1 MNTATA
7 PSTHSAA
14 ASGERYQILPFTMDD
29 GVMPRAAIGLIV
41 LATDQTLEH
50 EWRQVFAQVPGVAY
64 FEARLYNS
72 PDINPETL
80 AAMEKDIPAAVQL
93 IVPDVPLQ
101 VVAFGCTS
109 GSVVIGE
116 DNIAAQIRSV
126 RPSTATT
133 TPITAAVAGLNALGA
148 QRIAL
153 ITPYVQ
159 SVNDLFA
166 THLAR
171 SGLQVTRVATFNHAN
186 DNEVARIDRE
196 SLRNAVMTAGQHDD
210 VEAVFV
216 SCTSLRMATAIS
228 DFEKELGKPVLASNS
243 AMAWHALRLAGVQ
256 DRLPSFGR
264 LYEV

>member
-1 MNTATA
+1 MTTPTMTTATDT
-7 PSTHSAA
+7 S
-14 ASGERYQILPFTMDD
+14 YQILPFTMDE
-29 GVMPRAAIGLIV
+29 GVMPRAAIGLVV

-50 EWRQVFAQVPGVAY
+50 EWRQVFAQVPGVAF

-80 AAMEKDIPAAVQL
+80 AGMEKDIAAAVKL

-116 DNIAAQIRSV
+116 DRIADRIRSV
-126 RPSTATT
+126 RPGIATT
-133 TPITAAVAGLNALGA
+133 TPITAAVAGLRALGK

-159 SVNDLFA
+159 SVNELFA
-166 THLAR
+166 RHLAK
-171 SGLQVTRVATFNHAN
+171 SNMQVNCIATFNHAN

-196 SLRNAVMTAGQHDD
+196 SLRNAVMTAGGHDD
-210 VEAVFV
+210 VDAVFV
-216 SCTSLRMATAIS
+216 SCTSLRMAALIA

-243 AMAWHALRLAGVQ
+243 AMAWHALRLAGVN
-256 DRLPSFGR
+256 DALPQFGS
-264 LYEV
+264 LYQI